1 MRFIDLQEAFEL
13 EIDKLDNNLDK
24 PTTYDIEYWLM
35 AGLYKFINTSYS
47 GINFNRK
54 GFDQYL

>member
-24 PTTYDIEYWLM
+24 PTTSDIEYWLM
-35 AGLYKFINTSYS
+35 AGLDKFIKT
-47 GINFNRK
+47 R
-54 GFDQYL
+54 